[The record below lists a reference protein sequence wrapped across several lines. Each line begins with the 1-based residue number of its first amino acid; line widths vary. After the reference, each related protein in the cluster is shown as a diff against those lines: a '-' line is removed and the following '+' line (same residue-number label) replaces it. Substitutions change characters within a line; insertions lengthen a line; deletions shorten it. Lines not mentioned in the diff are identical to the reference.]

1 MKSIEILITDQKI
14 TQKLKKKL
22 SPKRYEHT
30 LSATKVAYELGKAHH
45 YNPSKA
51 ALAGLLHDCA
61 KHYSNK
67 KLLRLCDRYHI
78 SKSKAE
84 EVNSDLLHA
93 KVGAFIAKEKY
104 HVEDPDILNAIAYHT
119 TGRPS
124 MSTLEKIVYISD
136 YIEPG
141 RKHGGR
147 LELIRRVAYQDLD
160 KAMLYILEDTLEY
173 LYHRKATID
182 PVTKDTY
189 NYYKKL
195 RRE

>member
-1 MKSIEILITDQKI
+1 MKSIEDLITDQKI
-14 TQKLKKKL
+14 TRKLKKKL

-30 LSATKVAYELGKAHH
+30 LNVTKVAYELGRSHH
-45 YNPSKA
+45 YSPNKA

-67 KLLRLCDRYHI
+67 KLLGLCERYHI

-84 EVNSDLLHA
+84 EANGDLLHA

-104 HVEDPDILNAIAYHT
+104 HIEDPDIFNAITYHT

-124 MSTLEKIVYISD
+124 MSLLEKIVYISD

-147 LELIRRVAYQDLD
+147 LDLIRRIAYQDLD
-160 KAMLYILEDTLEY
+160 QAMLYILEDSLEY
-173 LYHRKATID
+173 LYHKKVTID
-182 PVTKDTY
+182 PLTKETY